1 MDTAALV
8 NRLIALFVEKKN
20 KGLIVDA
27 IGLAPAYH
35 GMVRDRYV
43 LGVSAPSLRG
53 KDNYDKISIITD
65 ALFESLAVNER
76 IMINRV
82 RVYNNIEELNFYKEN
97 DFEEFRSEDIVMNRK
112 NFVTEVHRTLA

>member
-1 MDTAALV
+1 MDTTALV
-8 NRLIALFVEKKN
+8 NRLIDLFVEKKT

-35 GMVRDRYV
+35 GLVPDRYV

-65 ALFESLAVNER
+65 AIFESLAIEER

-82 RVYNNIEELNFYKEN
+82 RVYNNIDELNFYKEN
-97 DFEEFRSEDIVMNRK
+97 DFEEFRTEDNFAAQK
-112 NFVTEVHRTLA
+112 SFVTVVHPMQ